1 MSSFSHIKKASAL
14 LILIAFSPK
23 LVLAQPVNN
32 FEGLVGKIYGMLS
45 SIVPLIVALTLIVFL
60 WGIFQL
66 VRSNSEDARADA
78 IKVIT
83 FGVIALF
90 VMVSVW
96 GLVAILS
103 NTFFGGSQLFI
114 PQLR

>member
-1 MSSFSHIKKASAL
+1 MLSSNS
-14 LILIAFSPK
+14 
-23 LVLAQPVNN
+23 
-32 FEGLVGKIYGMLS
+32 FEGLVGKLYGMLAS
-45 SIVPLIVALTLIVFL
+45 LVPLIIALTLVVFL

-66 VRSNSEDARADA
+66 VRSNSEDTRKDA

-96 GLVAILS
+96 GLVAILN
-103 NTFFGGSQLFI
+103 NTFFGGGQLFI

>member
-1 MSSFSHIKKASAL
+1 MKKTNTIMIRIL
-14 LILIAFSPK
+14 LILITFAPS
-23 LVLAQPVNN
+23 LALAQPVNN
-32 FEGLVGKIYGMLS
+32 FEGLVAKIYGMLA
-45 SIVPLIVALTLIVFL
+45 SIVPLIVALTLVVFL

-66 VRSNSEDARADA
+66 VRSNSEDTRADA

-83 FGVIALF
+83 FGVVALF

-96 GLVAILS
+96 GLVAILN